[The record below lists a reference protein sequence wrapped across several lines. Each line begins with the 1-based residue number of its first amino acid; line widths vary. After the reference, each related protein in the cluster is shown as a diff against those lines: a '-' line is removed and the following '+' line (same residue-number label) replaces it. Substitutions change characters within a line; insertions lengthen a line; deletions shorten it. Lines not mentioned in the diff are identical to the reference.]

1 MKSYVLNI
9 SDYFSE
15 MFEKFKE
22 VDYKSWI
29 LFGAILALG
38 IIIFIIARS
47 NGKGK
52 KLTTEGIIIG
62 AVCIALSFILCN
74 IRLFRMPNGGSVTPA
89 SSLPIFLYAYAF
101 GPVPGLVCAFAY
113 SILNIFSDPYILHP
127 VQLLLD
133 YLLPFTLMGL
143 AGIFRF
149 KKPYINMSAGIIF
162 CVLLRYICHIASGII
177 FWDAWGYP
185 ASDFW
190 GKFSYSAAYNSFI
203 FVETAI
209 CLILIGIPQL
219 RGLFQRYRD
228 KRLLKGNSKSAPSEQ
243 EKASPADGI

>member
-1 MKSYVLNI
+1 MFRNSALSI
-9 SDYFSE
+9 SEYFTD
-15 MFEKFKE
+15 MFEKFGE

-29 LFGAILALG
+29 IFGAILILG

-47 NGKGK
+47 NGKSK
-52 KLTTEGIIIG
+52 KLTTEGIVIG

-101 GPVPGLVCAFAY
+101 GPIPGLVCAFAY

-127 VQLLLD
+127 IQLLLD

-149 KKPYINMSAGIIF
+149 KKPYINMAAGIIF

-177 FWDAWGYP
+177 FWDAWEYP
-185 ASDFW
+185 PADFAYKL
-190 GKFSYSAAYNSFI
+190 GYSAGYNSFI
-203 FVETAI
+203 FVEMAF

-219 RGLFQRYRD
+219 RNLFQGYRN
-228 KRLLKGNSKSAPSEQ
+228 KRLNPK
-243 EKASPADGI
+243 PAETAAEEN

>member
-1 MKSYVLNI
+1 MKSSVLNI

-52 KLTTEGIIIG
+52 KLTTEGIVIG

-162 CVLLRYICHIASGII
+162 
-177 FWDAWGYP
+177 WDAWGYP

>member
-1 MKSYVLNI
+1 MFRNSALSI
-9 SDYFSE
+9 SEYFTD
-15 MFEKFKE
+15 MFEKFGE

-29 LFGAILALG
+29 LFGAILILG

-47 NGKGK
+47 NGKSK
-52 KLTTEGIIIG
+52 KLTTEGIVIG

-101 GPVPGLVCAFAY
+101 GPIPGLVCAFAY

-127 VQLLLD
+127 IQLLLD

-149 KKPYINMSAGIIF
+149 KKPYINMAAGIIF

-177 FWDAWGYP
+177 FWDAWEYP
-185 ASDFW
+185 PADFAYKL
-190 GKFSYSAAYNSFI
+190 GYSAGYNSFI
-203 FVETAI
+203 FVEMAF

-219 RGLFQRYRD
+219 RNLFQGYRN
-228 KRLLKGNSKSAPSEQ
+228 KMLNPK
-243 EKASPADGI
+243 PAETAAEEN

>member
-1 MKSYVLNI
+1 MFRNSALSI
-9 SDYFSE
+9 SEYFTD
-15 MFEKFKE
+15 MFEKFGE

-29 LFGAILALG
+29 LFGAILILG
-38 IIIFIIARS
+38 IIIFIIACS
-47 NGKGK
+47 NGKSK
-52 KLTTEGIIIG
+52 KLTTEGIVIG

-127 VQLLLD
+127 IQLLLD

-149 KKPYINMSAGIIF
+149 KKPYINMAAGIIF

-177 FWDAWGYP
+177 FWDAWEYP
-185 ASDFW
+185 PADFAYKL
-190 GKFSYSAAYNSFI
+190 GYSAGYNSFI
-203 FVETAI
+203 FVEMAF

-219 RGLFQRYRD
+219 RNLFQGYRN
-228 KRLLKGNSKSAPSEQ
+228 KRLNPK
-243 EKASPADGI
+243 PAETAAEEN

>member
-1 MKSYVLNI
+1 MYKMKSYVLNI

-52 KLTTEGIIIG
+52 KLTTEGIVIG

-101 GPVPGLVCAFAY
+101 GPVPGLQHFK
-113 SILNIFSDPYILHP
+113 
-127 VQLLLD
+127 
-133 YLLPFTLMGL
+133 YLQRSLYTASRAIAAGL
-143 AGIFRF
+143 
-149 KKPYINMSAGIIF
+149 
-162 CVLLRYICHIASGII
+162 
-177 FWDAWGYP
+177 
-185 ASDFW
+185 
-190 GKFSYSAAYNSFI
+190 SAALYPYG
-203 FVETAI
+203 AGWY
-209 CLILIGIPQL
+209 LPL
-219 RGLFQRYRD
+219 
-228 KRLLKGNSKSAPSEQ
+228 
-243 EKASPADGI
+243 

>member
-1 MKSYVLNI
+1 MKSSVLNI
-9 SDYFSE
+9 WDYFSE

-52 KLTTEGIIIG
+52 KLTTEGIVIG

-162 CVLLRYICHIASGII
+162 
-177 FWDAWGYP
+177 WDAWGYP